1 MIPVTYLFRA
11 GVLALLIALGY
22 MGYAHVKAIGY
33 KEAEAKY
40 ELIIKDYEENVAKK
54 INAIEILAVNLS
66 KDSKQTRA
74 QLSGDID
81 KIVEGQKGKSL
92 TIIKDG
98 ECNPNQT
105 FKDGFVSM
113 NQRANQSLKGSKQ
126 LKLSQSY
133 FFQFFYT
140 VVQLSKTTMKSL

>member
-1 MIPVTYLFRA
+1 MLQFNIIIR
-11 GVLALLIALGY
+11 LIAAAVIAAALY
-22 MGYAHVKAIGY
+22 TTYNHIKQIGY

-40 ELIIKDYEENVAKK
+40 EQVIKDYETNVSKK
-54 INAIEILAVNLS
+54 IDSIEILATNLS
-66 KDSKQTRA
+66 KDSKRTRA

-105 FKDGFVSM
+105 FIDGFVSM
-113 NQRANQSLKGSKQ
+113 NQRANQSLKGFKQ
-126 LKLSQSY
+126 
-133 FFQFFYT
+133 
-140 VVQLSKTTMKSL
+140 